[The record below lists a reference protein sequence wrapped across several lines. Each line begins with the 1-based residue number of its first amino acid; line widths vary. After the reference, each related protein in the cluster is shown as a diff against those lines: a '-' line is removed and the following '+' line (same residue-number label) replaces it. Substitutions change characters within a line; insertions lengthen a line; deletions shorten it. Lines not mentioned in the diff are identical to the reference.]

1 MTERVAE
8 QLIVDLYGCA
18 PELLN
23 DPAFVQSA
31 ARTAVQNIGAEIVE
45 ECMHR
50 FEPIGI
56 SYIAVITTSHF
67 SIHTWPEYGYAAVD
81 IFSCSAGVP
90 QETAKALGNAFGA
103 AESRIRRLERDL
115 KGGHAN

>member
-1 MTERVAE
+1 MAE
-8 QLIVDLYGCA
+8 QLIVDLYGC
-18 PELLN
+18 
-23 DPAFVQSA
+23 DPALLDDPERVQEA
-31 ARTAVQNIGAEIVE
+31 AHYAVRSVGSDIVE

-81 IFSCSAGVP
+81 FFSCCSSVP
-90 QETAKALGNAFGA
+90 ETAVRALGDAFGA
-103 AESRIRRLERDL
+103 AESRVQRVERDL
-115 KGGHAN
+115 KGGIRH